1 MLRLLALLLLL
12 ANGGYY
18 AWSHGL
24 LREYGLGPVQ
34 QAEPQRLAQQ
44 MRPEALRLLSAEDAL
59 RAEAPASAAARPA
72 ECLAAGLYTEPQAAA
87 LRQALGT
94 AALPVGSWSLEPASE
109 PARWIVYMGRYANL
123 EQLNRK
129 KAELRQRNVV
139 FEAPGSAALEPGLSL
154 GSFDSQT
161 AANQR
166 LELLSQRGVRTARVL
181 QERAEVR
188 GLQLRLPLVDEALR
202 LRLDVL
208 KTALAGKTLRPCK

>member
-1 MLRLLALLLLL
+1 MLRLIALLLLL

-24 LREYGLGPVQ
+24 LRDHGLGPAQ

-44 MRPEALRLLSAEDAL
+44 LRPEALRILSAEEAL

-94 AALPVGSWSLEPASE
+94 AAWPAGSWSLEPASE
-109 PARWIVYMGRYANL
+109 PARWIVYMGRYANAD
-123 EQLNRK
+123 QLNRK

-154 GSFDSQT
+154 GAFDSQA

-166 LELLSQRGVRTARVL
+166 LETLFQRGVRTARVL

-188 GLQLRLPLVDEALR
+188 GLQLRLPVADDALR
-202 LRLDVL
+202 ARLDEIR
-208 KTALAGKTLRPCK
+208 TALAGKTLRPCK